1 MRTLWLLALILPSFT
16 TAESL
21 HFSWDAGAGYPAGT
35 TYELQVNGESFTGI
49 ATTDHTVNVA
59 VAGDRHISARVRA
72 VTTTGV
78 RSDWDT
84 YVRPATQ
91 AAPTAAVSYAAK
103 GKTMAAT
110 VVQWIGN
117 RDFGPGL
124 SVTLPV
130 APTPGNKLLALIGT
144 SYYQTPRIAS
154 ISGFSADI
162 ASVNGNTAIQVLSK
176 TVVAGDSA
184 TQHVTV
190 TPQDTQYGD
199 NHVGFILIEIAGANN
214 DNFYQFKQFNSGTVT
229 PSATATEVGTLPL
242 AVLMEPEHY
251 AGITIAPTSWGS
263 VYSAGVQTYWIG
275 MRPSFAVAPVATD
288 TTTSYGATWNLS
300 SYQNS
305 AGLLLINPA
314 ASSQTGFEYTAKGG
328 IALGGSASMSRVFSQ
343 QASGGLEIGGK
354 AAISIK
360 DATHIPPLRENWFT
374 AGAALLKQLRAECPQ
389 FQRYAYA
396 PSLDLVH
403 KLLAGKFPTVFVV
416 PGPLSGGEAA
426 PRQTWYVIVYARNV
440 EKIDEGSGLLLEAG
454 ALVSAVLNALSG
466 FVPGPEF
473 SPLYMPDESH
483 RYPDIGQGLY
493 MLTYATR
500 IEPDF
505 WPSYS

>member
-1 MRTLWLLALILPSFT
+1 MRTLWLLALLLPSFT

-21 HFSWDAGAGYPAGT
+21 HFAWDAGAGYPAGT

-49 ATTDHTVNVA
+49 TATDHTVNVA
-59 VAGDRHISARVRA
+59 VAGNRHISARVRA

-103 GKTMAAT
+103 GKSMAAT
-110 VVQWIGN
+110 IVQWIGS

-130 APTPGNKLLALIGT
+130 APTPGNKLLALVGT

-154 ISGFSADI
+154 IPGFTSDLT
-162 ASVNGNTAIQVLSK
+162 SVNGNTAIQVLSK
-176 TVVAGDSA
+176 TAVAGDSA
-184 TQHVTV
+184 IQHVTV
-190 TPQDTQYGD
+190 TPQDAQYGD
-199 NHVGFILIEIAGANN
+199 NHVGFILIEIAGADN
-214 DNFYQFKQFNSGTVT
+214 DNFYQFKQFNLGKVT
-229 PSATATEVGTLPL
+229 PSATATEIGTLPL

-251 AGITIAPTSWGS
+251 AGITLDPASWGDIH
-263 VYSAGVQTYWIG
+263 SAGEQTYWIG
-275 MRPSFAVAPVATD
+275 MRPSFSVAPAATD

-314 ASSQTGFEYTAKGG
+314 SQTGFEYTATGG
-328 IALGGSASMSRVFSQ
+328 IELGGSAPLARVFFPPV
-343 QASGGLEIGGK
+343 SGGIEIGGK
-354 AAISIK
+354 AAILVG
-360 DATHIPPLRENWFT
+360 DAAVIPALLENWFT

-416 PGPLSGGEAA
+416 PGPLAGGESN
-426 PRQTWYVIVYARNV
+426 PRQIWYVLVYARNV
-440 EKIDEGSGLLLEAG
+440 EKIDEGAGLLLEAG
-454 ALVSAVLNALSG
+454 ALVSAVLHALAG

-473 SPLYMPDESH
+473 GPLYLPDESH
-483 RYPDIGQGLY
+483 RYPDLGQGLY
-493 MLTYATR
+493 MLTYAVR

-505 WPSYS
+505 WPFYT